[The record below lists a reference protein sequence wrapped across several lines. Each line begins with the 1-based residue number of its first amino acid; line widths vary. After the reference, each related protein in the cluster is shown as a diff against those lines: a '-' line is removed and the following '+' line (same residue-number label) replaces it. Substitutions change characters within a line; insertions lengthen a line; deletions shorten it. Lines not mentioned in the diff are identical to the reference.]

1 MTDNRQSDLL
11 SDVRQFLGF
20 LSGLWGMFSS
30 LTLLFPLSNALV
42 QVLPMHETQRGIYT
56 ALTTLTCCFVILYL
70 YITRH
75 QQIAVRLAKPSLY
88 DRRVI
93 AIFALGVLS
102 ALLYLPAHSSYAQI
116 LEGSYSAADLE
127 QGMMWVLGMLFY
139 GISFVGLTTSFT
151 LLAIV
156 EYGKQSGETQDLAS
170 RREEVLKTE
179 NQELKEK
186 LAELQRHVDRL
197 QERLTRHEQLKAE
210 NQQLRQQI
218 AELQSLA
225 DDLSTRLPPYEEEQ
239 LRQQVAE
246 LQSLADDLSTRL
258 APYEEEQRVLRQNQ
272 LVTAVG
278 KITQSAVADTLK
290 QRILEIA
297 GVRDAILSMT
307 VREGLR
313 GIKAPYGDSV
323 SEWQYDYKKHGPK
336 VNWIDMSIFLI
347 LVGHLAC
354 S

>member
-1 MTDNRQSDLL
+1 
-11 SDVRQFLGF
+11 
-20 LSGLWGMFSS
+20 
-30 LTLLFPLSNALV
+30 
-42 QVLPMHETQRGIYT
+42 
-56 ALTTLTCCFVILYL
+56 
-70 YITRH
+70 
-75 QQIAVRLAKPSLY
+75 VRLATPSLY

-102 ALLYLPAHSSYAQI
+102 VVVYLPVHSSYVQV
-116 LEGSYSAADLE
+116 LEEPYMVGADLA
-127 QGMMWVLGMLFY
+127 QGMIWILGMLFY
-139 GISFVGLTTSFT
+139 GMSFVGLTTSFT

-197 QERLTRHEQLKAE
+197 QERLTHHEQLKAE
-210 NQQLRQQI
+210 NQ
-218 AELQSLA
+218 
-225 DDLSTRLPPYEEEQ
+225 Q

-258 APYEEEQRVLRQNQ
+258 APYEEEKRVLKQNQ

-278 KITQSAVADTLK
+278 RITQSAVADTLK

-297 GVRDAILSMT
+297 GVRDAIVSMT
-307 VREGLR
+307 VQRQSRDKGLFYGPGVDRVDTSVFLVLEAGIDISVATRATKSIAEQVLRELKLDAGET
-313 GIKAPYGDSV
+313 SV
-323 SEWQYDYKKHGPK
+323 SVDYA
-336 VNWIDMSIFLI
+336 L
-347 LVGHLAC
+347 
-354 S
+354 

>member
-1 MTDNRQSDLL
+1 MTKNRQPDLL
-11 SDVRQFLGF
+11 SNVRQFLGF

-139 GISFVGLTTSFT
+139 GMSFVGLTTSFT

-210 NQQLRQQI
+210 NR
-218 AELQSLA
+218 
-225 DDLSTRLPPYEEEQ
+225 Q

-246 LQSLADDLSTRL
+246 LQSLADELSARL
-258 APYEEEQRVLRQNQ
+258 APYEKEEKAREQRT
-272 LVTAVG
+272 LVTEVG
-278 KITQSAVADTLK
+278 RITESSVVRALEQEIRRIPDVAD
-290 QRILEIA
+290 
-297 GVRDAILSMT
+297 VRLTIT
-307 VREGLR
+307 VRKELR
-313 GIKAPYGDSV
+313 GRTPT
-323 SEWQYDYKKHGPK
+323 YDRYSLVEPK
-336 VNWIDMSIFLI
+336 VHWVDLSVFLTLAQGTDI
-347 LVGHLAC
+347 SVAIEKTKSVTKKVLDNLKLGAGDTLVSVDYA
-354 S
+354 